1 MISAPLVLIVDDQ
14 PHNLDVLVNYLG
26 GSGLELV
33 VATSG
38 EEALEMAAQRP
49 PSLVL
54 LDVMMPGMDGF
65 EVCRRLKAGI
75 ATRDLPIIFMSA
87 LSDTAS
93 KVRGLEVGAVDFVT
107 KPLQREEVLARINTH
122 LTLAR
127 QQQELQDK
135 NRQLERL
142 NSELQE
148 QIDRRLR
155 AESAF
160 QLADQTLSTLTRQE
174 AETWGIDAFVGQSAA
189 ILKLLDEVRSLQH
202 APRTNVLVLG
212 ESGTG
217 KELISR
223 AIHYGSARRTKP
235 FIAVNCSAIPA
246 ELADAEFFGHTKGA
260 YTGAVGDRHGFF
272 EKADGGTLF
281 LDEIG
286 DMPLAL
292 QAKLLR
298 VLEDGLVTPI
308 GGKYSRKV
316 DVRVVAATN
325 VDMRSKIQQNEF
337 RQDLYFRLAGYLI
350 SLPPLR
356 ERAEDVPLLV
366 QHFLTQLGGHMGRD
380 KPAIEREAL
389 AQLCQYRYPGNVREL
404 KNLIEYALI
413 ASRGQMI
420 GVRHLHFLE
429 PLQAPVAMEQTVA
442 PAVAPSAGEL
452 HQPALTLAPGA
463 GGEGIASPD
472 SDEQLLIDFAQAQG
486 RIDNT
491 LAQELLKVD
500 HGRASY
506 LLKKLHKEG
515 RLHKQGERRWAYYTV
530 VD

>member
-1 MISAPLVLIVDDQ
+1 MTHKTLILLVDDQ

-26 GSGLELV
+26 ESYLAGQGLELM

-38 EEALEMAAQRP
+38 TEALEIARQRP

-65 EVCRRLKAGI
+65 EVCRRLQDGI
-75 ATRDLPIIFMSA
+75 VTKEVPVIFMSA
-87 LSDTAS
+87 LTDTDS
-93 KVRGLEVGAVDFVT
+93 KVKGFAAGAVDFVT
-107 KPLQREEVLARINTH
+107 KPIQREEVLARINAH

-127 QQQELQDK
+127 QQQELLDK

-155 AESAF
+155 AESAY
-160 QLADQTLSTLTRQE
+160 QLADQTLSSLTRQE
-174 AETWGIDAFVGQSAA
+174 AQTWGIDAFVGQSPA
-189 ILKLLDEVRSLQH
+189 IIQLLDEVRSLQQ

-217 KELISR
+217 KELIAR
-223 AIHYGSARRTKP
+223 AIHYGSARRSKA
-235 FIAVNCSAIPA
+235 FIAVNCAAIPA

-260 YTGAVGDRHGFF
+260 FTGATSDRHGFF
-272 EKADGGTLF
+272 EQADGGTLF

-298 VLEDGLVTPI
+298 VLEDGLVTPV

-325 VDMRSKIQQNEF
+325 VDMRNRIQQQAF
-337 RQDLYFRLAGYLI
+337 RQDLYFRLAGYSI

-356 ERAEDVPLLV
+356 KRIDDTPILAA
-366 QHFLTQLGGHMGRD
+366 HFLARLGGQMGLD
-380 KPAIEREAL
+380 KPAISAEAL
-389 AQLCQYRYPGNVREL
+389 LQLSQYHYPGNVREL

-413 ASRGQMI
+413 ASRGQI
-420 GVRHLHFLE
+420 IQPCHLHFLE
-429 PLQAPVAMEQTVA
+429 PLQTASAMATTSN
-442 PAVAPSAGEL
+442 AVAIESSGTSAFGV
-452 HQPALTLAPGA
+452 T
-463 GGEGIASPD
+463 D
-472 SDEQLLIDFAQAQG
+472 SEEQRLLDFARSHG

-491 LAQELLKVD
+491 LAQELLAID

-515 RLHKQGERRWAYYTV
+515 RLYKQGERRWAFYTA
-530 VD
+530 D